1 MVYIVID
8 IIAKR
13 KFDYCIINS
22 EMNKLR
28 TEIIINNNNGLKEFL
43 KITYQFPTLNPCPTM
58 SYL

>member
-1 MVYIVID
+1 MIYIRID
-8 IIAKR
+8 IAKR

-43 KITYQFPTLNPCPTM
+43 KITYQFPILNPCPTM